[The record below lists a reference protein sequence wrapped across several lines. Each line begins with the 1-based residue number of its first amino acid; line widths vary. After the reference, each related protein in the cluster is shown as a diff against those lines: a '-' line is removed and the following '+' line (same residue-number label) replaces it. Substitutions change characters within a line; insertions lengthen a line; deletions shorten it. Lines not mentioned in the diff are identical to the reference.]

1 MTSQNGFDYQLC
13 ADGSLNATSR
23 PDITLHCH
31 LDLEMTQGSQIQL
44 FLLFQCLLSFKKK
57 HRFIYLA
64 MPGLSFGMWDQTQ
77 VYWEHSLRHWTI
89 RKIPSSSDFFFSWW
103 HYACMCTKSLQSC
116 PTLWDPMDCSPPDSS
131 VNWSGLPYHP
141 PGDLPNPGI
150 EPASLLSPELA
161 GGSSTTR
168 MGSPGDDIW
177 SPKLGLWCSSLIPLS
192 CFPMDQSATKSFL
205 SLLVKDF
212 LKLFLPPHI
221 F

>member
-1 MTSQNGFDYQLC
+1 MFLGLCSFVTLTKQLLLTSWSSQGLVSCPLPFLNSLWTMTSQNGFDYQLC

-89 RKIPSSSDFFFSWW
+89 RKIPSSSDFFFSW
-103 HYACMCTKSLQSC
+103 
-116 PTLWDPMDCSPPDSS
+116 
-131 VNWSGLPYHP
+131 
-141 PGDLPNPGI
+141 
-150 EPASLLSPELA
+150 
-161 GGSSTTR
+161 
-168 MGSPGDDIW
+168 
-177 SPKLGLWCSSLIPLS
+177 
-192 CFPMDQSATKSFL
+192 
-205 SLLVKDF
+205 
-212 LKLFLPPHI
+212 
-221 F
+221 